1 MNPFPKESEFIK
13 QMHHRDR
20 SFTLDQF
27 KQTATNVLRCR
38 AVEEFVGALRLWT
51 WSSYGCHV
59 QQRSMPSVQSL
70 RALPV
75 HLSWCREGTR
85 SQIEQTKGQTQRWRS
100 FAQVVLL
107 PQTYLTQRLWLLQTE
122 GTQAAGCIFASLTT
136 ADRARVA
143 DIGSSHIP

>member
-1 MNPFPKESEFIK
+1 MEIRRKPGGRAGRSSSSARWVPEVTLLTSSQSKDERDGLRLADMGEEILDDTYADLLLNSIPKEFEFIK

-85 SQIEQTKGQTQRWRS
+85 SQ
-100 FAQVVLL
+100 
-107 PQTYLTQRLWLLQTE
+107 TE
-122 GTQAAGCIFASLTT
+122 
-136 ADRARVA
+136 
-143 DIGSSHIP
+143 